1 MLHHLIKGSKDQAA
15 SIEEDKGAKG
25 ALNIGG
31 GSNPT
36 LDKKS
41 NKNLYKLVLAYMIF
55 NFCLIGI
62 EVLRNKVKSVSK
74 MLKMFRV
81 LR

>member
-1 MLHHLIKGSKDQAA
+1 MKGV
-15 SIEEDKGAKG
+15 
-25 ALNIGG
+25 LNIGAT
-31 GSNPT
+31 SNPT

-41 NKNLYKLVLAYMIF
+41 EDKISIYQLN
-55 NFCLIGI
+55 CIGI

>member
-1 MLHHLIKGSKDQAA
+1 M
-15 SIEEDKGAKG
+15 
-25 ALNIGG
+25 LNIGAT
-31 GSNPT
+31 SNPT

-41 NKNLYKLVLAYMIF
+41 EDKILARQIYY
-55 NFCLIGI
+55 IGI